1 MKNFAEWLG
10 RHQENDNIFPPGLD
24 AQEAI
29 QFLKDYLLGEDWYI
43 SLPVNNLQA
52 NSCIVDA
59 ILLTYSKQYKKDI
72 KKARKE
78 FKDVGKK

>member
-10 RHQENDNIFPPGLD
+10 RNENEDIIFPPSLD
-24 AQEAI
+24 PQEALHY
-29 QFLKDYLLGEDWYI
+29 LKDYLLGEDWHI
-43 SLPVNNLQA
+43 DIPVNNLQA

-59 ILLTYSKQYKKDI
+59 ILLKYSKQYKRDI